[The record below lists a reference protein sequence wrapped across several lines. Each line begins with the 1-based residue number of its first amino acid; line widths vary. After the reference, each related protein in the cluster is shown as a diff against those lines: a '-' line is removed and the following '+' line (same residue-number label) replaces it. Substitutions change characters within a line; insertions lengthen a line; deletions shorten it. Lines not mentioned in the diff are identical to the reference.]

1 MITKAIVEEIKDD
14 GFTIKVRIPLIDAI
28 EGAKN
33 ATESDLLSEAPICT
47 ISNVY
52 NTVNKGDIVFVGFE
66 DNDIGKPIVLG
77 SLSLNKLKLSDST
90 KADIV
95 ARSLQVINSVTL
107 PEHTTIGRVTDKE
120 IACLAGV
127 KSGIQFQLDSLK
139 KEIDIIKLNS

>member
-1 MITKAIVEEIKDD
+1 MITKAIVEEVKDD
-14 GFTIKVRIPLIDAI
+14 GFTIKVRIPIIDAI

-33 ATESDLLSEAPICT
+33 ATTSDLLSEAPICT

-77 SLSLNKLKLSDST
+77 SLSLNKARATDST
-90 KADIV
+90 KADII
-95 ARSLQVINSVTL
+95 ARSLQVTSMVTL
-107 PEHTTIGRVTDKE
+107 PDSTTIGRVTDKE

-127 KSGIQFQLDSLK
+127 KSGIQSQIDNLR
-139 KEIDIIKLNS
+139 KEIEILKSK

>member
-1 MITKAIVEEIKDD
+1 MITKAIVEEVKDD
-14 GFTIKVRIPLIDAI
+14 GFTIKVRIPIIDAV

-33 ATESDLLSEAPICT
+33 STSSDLLSEAPICT

-77 SLSLNKLKLSDST
+77 SLSLNKIKVDNST

-95 ARSLQVINSVTL
+95 ARSLDVLGRVTL
-107 PEHTTIGRVTDKE
+107 PENTTIGRITKKE

-127 KSGIQFQLDSLK
+127 KSGIQFQIDNLK
-139 KEIDIIKLNS
+139 KEIDTLKNK